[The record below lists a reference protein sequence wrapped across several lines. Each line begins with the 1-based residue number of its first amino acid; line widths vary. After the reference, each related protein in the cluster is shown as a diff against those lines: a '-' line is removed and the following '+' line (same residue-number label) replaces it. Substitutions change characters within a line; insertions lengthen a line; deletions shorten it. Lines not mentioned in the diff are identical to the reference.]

1 MTFILTTNH
10 QYFGTSSAPPAM
22 PNPNRH
28 CHEAITK
35 LRIYLGLHFF
45 LLVAELFLFNCVNI
59 VELLSSNEIGLV
71 SLLSGKSPHS
81 AALRLDYLTR
91 TESRSSMALEL

>member
-59 VELLSSNEIGLV
+59 VELLSSIDIGLV

>member
-1 MTFILTTNH
+1 
-10 QYFGTSSAPPAM
+10 M

-45 LLVAELFLFNCVNI
+45 FLVAEMFSFNCVHI
-59 VELLSSNEIGLV
+59 IELLSSIEIGLV
-71 SLLSGKSPHS
+71 SLLSSHS

>member
-1 MTFILTTNH
+1 
-10 QYFGTSSAPPAM
+10 M

-45 LLVAELFLFNCVNI
+45 FLVPEMFSFNCVHI
-59 VELLSSNEIGLV
+59 IELLSSIEIGLV
-71 SLLSGKSPHS
+71 SLLSVKRPHS
-81 AALRLDYLTR
+81 AAFRLDYLTR

>member
-59 VELLSSNEIGLV
+59 VELLSSIEIGLV

-81 AALRLDYLTR
+81 AALRLDR
-91 TESRSSMALEL
+91 E

>member
-1 MTFILTTNH
+1 
-10 QYFGTSSAPPAM
+10 M

-28 CHEAITK
+28 CREAITK

-45 LLVAELFLFNCVNI
+45 FLVAEMFSFNCVDN
-59 VELLSSNEIGLV
+59 VKLLSSIEIGFV
-71 SLLSGKSPHS
+71 SVLSVQSPHS

>member
-1 MTFILTTNH
+1 
-10 QYFGTSSAPPAM
+10 M

-45 LLVAELFLFNCVNI
+45 FLVVEMFLYTYNCVYI
-59 VELLSSNEIGLV
+59 VELLSSIEIGLV
-71 SLLSGKSPHS
+71 SLLSSHS

>member
-1 MTFILTTNH
+1 
-10 QYFGTSSAPPAM
+10 M

-28 CHEAITK
+28 CREAITK

-45 LLVAELFLFNCVNI
+45 FLVAEMFSFNCVHI
-59 VELLSSNEIGLV
+59 IELLSSIEIGLV
-71 SLLSGKSPHS
+71 SLLSPHS

>member
-1 MTFILTTNH
+1 
-10 QYFGTSSAPPAM
+10 M

-28 CHEAITK
+28 CREAIIK

-45 LLVAELFLFNCVNI
+45 FLVAEMFSFNCVDI
-59 VELLSSNEIGLV
+59 VKLLSSIEIGLV
-71 SLLSGKSPHS
+71 SVLSVQSPHS
-81 AALRLDYLTR
+81 AALSLRLDYLTR